1 MKRVARSAIVPRPAQ
16 ALYALVERVEDYPRF
31 LPWCTGAT
39 VHERSADRTLATIDV
54 GMAGVKQSFTTENL
68 NRAGESIDMR
78 LVRGPFRQ
86 FRARW
91 TFTPLGEAASRI
103 EFVMEYEF
111 SGVLIARVLEP
122 VFRKIADTMVD
133 AFTRR
138 AQVDDGAP
146 R

>member
-16 ALYALVERVEDYPRF
+16 ALYALVERIEDYPGF
-31 LPWCTGAT
+31 LPWCTGAI
-39 VHERSADRTLATIDV
+39 VHERSVGRTVATIDV

-68 NRAGESIDMR
+68 NQAGESIDVR
-78 LVRGPFRQ
+78 LVRGPFRH
-86 FRARW
+86 FMARW

-111 SGVLIARVLEP
+111 SGVLIARLLEP

-138 AQVDDGAP
+138 AQHDASP
-146 R
+146 SR

>member
-1 MKRVARSAIVPRPAQ
+1 MKRVARSAIVPRPAR
-16 ALYALVERVEDYPRF
+16 ALYALVERVEDYPGF

-39 VHERSADRTLATIDV
+39 VHERSAARTLATIDV
-54 GMAGVKQSFTTENL
+54 GMAGVKQSFTTENF

-86 FRARW
+86 FKARW
-91 TFTPLGEAASRI
+91 TFTPLGETASRI

-111 SGVLIARVLEP
+111 SGVLVARVLEP

-138 AQVDDGAP
+138 AQVDDHAP